1 MEVLTYRERL
11 VLTQLVV
18 EGRVSVSSIA
28 RRIGVTR
35 QAAWY
40 IIKRL
45 REEGYVGPPMVYV
58 RPDVVGMYYA
68 FFQNDSPPP
77 PDSVLR
83 FVTLDGFNIFAVPFK
98 TFDELEELSAIYGK
112 PWFVPRLTPRTVT
125 KLQKAALMKF
135 IKNPEMSSTD
145 LAEELSLPRTA
156 ARKLMAWVKKNVN
169 YTYRVNLGRAGIV
182 ALAVRSQ
189 APLGLYAPYK
199 FFKCFAYA
207 IGFYGVAFPD
217 AATAAEFVRRI
228 KAADPATEVRVIV
241 DYELSPPPI

>member
-1 MEVLTYRERL
+1 M
-11 VLTQLVV
+11 
-18 EGRVSVSSIA
+18 
-28 RRIGVTR
+28 
-35 QAAWY
+35 
-40 IIKRL
+40 
-45 REEGYVGPPMVYV
+45 
-58 RPDVVGMYYA
+58 
-68 FFQNDSPPP
+68 
-77 PDSVLR
+77 LR

-207 IGFYGVAFPD
+207 IGFYGVAFPERRHRGGVREED
-217 AATAAEFVRRI
+217 KGGGPRHRGESNSGLRAVASAYLNTDFSPMCGGLHSGVCRIRRGGVGRFV
-228 KAADPATEVRVIV
+228 KKPGG
-241 DYELSPPPI
+241 